1 MSILFGEI
9 ASRNDVVGIFQY
21 KNVGLGIIKV
31 LELLGPG
38 VTVIASKLEYT
49 VTTMRFNEDDGFT
62 LIITLFMERFGRE
75 SIS

>member
-1 MSILFGEI
+1 MSILLGEI
-9 ASRNDVVGIFQY
+9 ASRNDVVRIFQY

-38 VTVIASKLEYT
+38 VAVIASKLEYT